1 MVAVKVNE
9 DLQRERESGTF
20 NTEELTNLLD
30 GGKEKTQ
37 ERRELVE
44 FFVHDPTFKDIVP
57 HEYLSHVER
66 YEESIRKSC
75 LLFYKINEWQEI
87 KKSGGSVDLYQAVLG
102 GHIGSAILK
111 DGMPFALHFVMFVP
125 TIMGQGTIEQQAH
138 WISKAWNCQILGT
151 YAQTELGH
159 GTFIR
164 GLETTAHYDPKTEE
178 FVLHSP
184 TLTSYKW
191 WPGGLGHTANYAI
204 VVAQLYTKGKCH
216 GIHPF
221 IVQLRDTETHQPLP
235 GIIIGEIGCKLGMNG
250 TNNGYLGFDQV
261 RIPRE
266 QMLMKNAKV
275 LQDGTYVKS
284 PGDKLTYG
292 TMIFVRVALIKGVAA
307 AYLSKAVTIATRY
320 SAVRKQSELRPG
332 EPEPIIMEYK
342 TQQYKI
348 FPHIASSLAMIFA
361 AKWIWDMYN
370 NVSSELEQGD
380 LERLPE
386 LHALSCCLKAIC
398 TADSARAIDEC
409 RRACGGHGFMTCSS
423 LPTTY
428 GMVTAAETYEGENTV
443 MLLQTARF
451 LMKAWQKVL
460 DHQPLAPTVKYLER
474 HSERRLPWTND
485 LTSLITA
492 YEQVAMGLV
501 KDVTE
506 LVNRDVASGHIQEDV
521 WNRYSNRLVVAAEF
535 HARCFLVRKFC
546 DQLSKPELSSELRNV
561 LGALCELYGVYW
573 LLKYLGHFLL
583 HSNVRSTDVPSLMNW
598 QEKLLEEIRPNA
610 VSLVDSFDIDDEILA
625 SPLGAWDGNVY
636 ERLFEEAKR
645 SPLNAKPVN
654 DSFHKYLK
662 PFLNSNL

>member
-1 MVAVKVNE
+1 
-9 DLQRERESGTF
+9 
-20 NTEELTNLLD
+20 
-30 GGKEKTQ
+30 
-37 ERRELVE
+37 
-44 FFVHDPTFKDIVP
+44 
-57 HEYLSHVER
+57 
-66 YEESIRKSC
+66 
-75 LLFYKINEWQEI
+75 
-87 KKSGGSVDLYQAVLG
+87 
-102 GHIGSAILK
+102 
-111 DGMPFALHFVMFVP
+111 MFLP

-191 WPGGLGHTANYAI
+191 WPGG
-204 VVAQLYTKGKCH
+204 C
-216 GIHPF
+216 
-221 IVQLRDTETHQPLP
+221 
-235 GIIIGEIGCKLGMNG
+235 IIIGEIGGKLGMNG
-250 TNNGYLGFDQV
+250 TNNGYLGFEKV

-275 LQDGTYVKS
+275 LKDGTYVKS
-284 PGDKLTYG
+284 PSDKLTYG

-307 AYLSKAVTIATRY
+307 AYLSKAVTIATR
-320 SAVRKQSELRPG
+320 
-332 EPEPIIMEYK
+332 EPEPIILEYK

-348 FPHIASSLAMIFA
+348 FPHISSSLAMVFA

-423 LPTTY
+423 LPTNY

-451 LMKAWQKVL
+451 LMKAWQKVI

-485 LTSLITA
+485 LTSLVTA
-492 YEQVAMGLV
+492 YEQVAMGLT

-506 LVNRDVASGHIQEDV
+506 LVNKDVASGHIQEDV
-521 WNRYSNRLVVAAEF
+521 WNRYSNRLVVAAE
-535 HARCFLVRKFC
+535 
-546 DQLSKPELSSELRNV
+546 
-561 LGALCELYGVYW
+561 
-573 LLKYLGHFLL
+573 

-610 VSLVDSFDIDDEILA
+610 VSLVDSFDIDDEILS